1 MKLSKGAISAIFFLI
16 LSNPLSSEL
25 QNQSYS
31 LFFESPSFIFS
42 VENQKIQ
49 IDGKNSQILDKNLYL
64 INRPV
69 VEMRKGDALLDI
81 DSSKATYFQDLQ
93 KLEFIDSV
101 NFNLFSEENSLNIKT
116 EELIVEIKKAS
127 ISTGKKAVTIFNN
140 IKVKSI
146 GMNLIYAR
154 GGYNA
159 DFDQADIQIQ
169 HKKSEHR
176 GFANKISMISRENE
190 LIMEGNAYLNKD
202 GFEVR
207 ADLILYNIES
217 NKIIRSVNSTIQ
229 SNS

>member
-1 MKLSKGAISAIFFLI
+1 MKFSKGAISVLLFFIF
-16 LSNPLSSEL
+16 SNPLSGEL
-25 QNQSYS
+25 ENQSYS
-31 LFFESPSFIFS
+31 LFFESPSFFFS

-69 VEMRKGDALLDI
+69 VEMRKGDALVDI

-101 NFNLFSEENSLNIKT
+101 NFNLFSKKNSLNIKT

-127 ISTGKKAVTIFNN
+127 ISTGKKALTIFDN
-140 IKVKSI
+140 IKVQSI
-146 GMNLIYAR
+146 GMNLIYIR
-154 GGYNA
+154 DGYNA
-159 DFDQADIQIQ
+159 DFTEADIQIK

-190 LIMEGNAYLNKD
+190 LIMEGNAYLNMD
-202 GFEVR
+202 GFEVH

>member
-1 MKLSKGAISAIFFLI
+1 MKFSKGAISAIFFFI

-81 DSSKATYFQDLQ
+81 DSSKAKYFQDLQ

-127 ISTGKKAVTIFNN
+127 ISTGKK
-140 IKVKSI
+140 
-146 GMNLIYAR
+146 
-154 GGYNA
+154 
-159 DFDQADIQIQ
+159 Q
-169 HKKSEHR
+169 
-176 GFANKISMISRENE
+176 
-190 LIMEGNAYLNKD
+190 
-202 GFEVR
+202 
-207 ADLILYNIES
+207 
-217 NKIIRSVNSTIQ
+217 
-229 SNS
+229 